1 MKVIFTFIFHCL
13 INTGLKL
20 YFHITAKLFFTSV
33 TSHHSVSDFSYFSLT
48 FLSLYIISGLWTDR
62 HKVQSSKC
70 NLGTA
75 CWSLI
80 RFTSYKHKNSQIWH
94 WKCKNKLISLIRF
107 TLRGSD
113 RFILWWQN
121 FYFTEKWLEL
131 YIHLILKK
139 KKQYLRL
146 HRKFKATIDLNQP
159 SLTIFRVVTDIL
171 YVPKKPVI
179 LNRDLRSLVQTSYLV
194 CIR

>member
-1 MKVIFTFIFHCL
+1 MKVIFMFIFHCL

-20 YFHITAKLFFTSV
+20 YFHITAKLFFFTSV
-33 TSHHSVSDFSYFSLT
+33 TSHHSVFRLFIFLFNISLSIYY
-48 FLSLYIISGLWTDR
+48 LWSLNWQA
-62 HKVQSSKC
+62 QSSKFKC

-75 CWSLI
+75 CWSLTG
-80 RFTSYKHKNSQIWH
+80 FTSYKHKNSQIWH

-131 YIHLILKK
+131 YIHFI
-139 KKQYLRL
+139 
-146 HRKFKATIDLNQP
+146 
-159 SLTIFRVVTDIL
+159 
-171 YVPKKPVI
+171 
-179 LNRDLRSLVQTSYLV
+179 
-194 CIR
+194 

>member
-20 YFHITAKLFFTSV
+20 YVHITAKLFFFTSV
-33 TSHHSVSDFSYFSLT
+33 TSHHSVFRLFIFLFNIS
-48 FLSLYIISGLWTDR
+48 LSLYIISGLWTSR

-113 RFILWWQN
+113 RLILWWQN
-121 FYFTEKWLEL
+121 FYFNKEMAWI
-131 YIHLILKK
+131 IHTFYLKK
-139 KKQYLRL
+139 KNNIWGYIVSLRQQL
-146 HRKFKATIDLNQP
+146 I
-159 SLTIFRVVTDIL
+159 
-171 YVPKKPVI
+171 
-179 LNRDLRSLVQTSYLV
+179 
-194 CIR
+194 